1 MRKVVLF
8 ISSYE
13 REKSNSYLIGEYIE
27 KNLSGKVK
35 CKKVFL
41 EEESVRDLNREFKEA
56 DNIVL
61 ISSLRHDKLNK
72 FSKEFI
78 YKIKEENKREDFF
91 RSKKFSAI
99 LSGDSELLR
108 ETESLNLLLDGFS
121 KICNKRYIT
130 WQKGIGIL
138 ARMNLFEIGLDE
150 NVIEYEQLIIELELF
165 CQDLL
170 NDKSYH
176 NNSFAIPKKGGS
188 FFKFINNKL
197 KGFT

>member
-27 KNLSGKVK
+27 KNLIGKAK
-35 CKKVFL
+35 CKKIFL
-41 EEESVRDLNREFKEA
+41 EEESFKCLNKELEEA
-56 DNIVL
+56 NNIVL

-91 RSKKFSAI
+91 NSKKFSAI
-99 LSGDSELLR
+99 LNGDSELLR
-108 ETESLNLLLDGFS
+108 ETESLNLLLDYFN
-121 KICNKRYIT
+121 KVCNKSYIT
-130 WQKGIGIL
+130 WQKGIGVL
-138 ARMNLFEIGLDE
+138 AKMNLFELGLEE
-150 NVIEYEQLIIELELF
+150 NFIEYEQLIIELELF
-165 CQDLL
+165 CHDLL

-176 NNSFAIPKKGGS
+176 NNSFAIPKKGGG